1 MRKSVSVVLKN
12 TDFTE
17 GKGSMV
23 IHKVFVAIDNARRY
37 IKTQPGIM
45 GTPQQCYSPLDLFA
59 KEGRELWNGYEIMKI
74 QIEEEF

>member
-45 GTPQQCYSPLDLFA
+45 QQ
-59 KEGRELWNGYEIMKI
+59 ELILQMTELLKSLLKRST
-74 QIEEEF
+74 